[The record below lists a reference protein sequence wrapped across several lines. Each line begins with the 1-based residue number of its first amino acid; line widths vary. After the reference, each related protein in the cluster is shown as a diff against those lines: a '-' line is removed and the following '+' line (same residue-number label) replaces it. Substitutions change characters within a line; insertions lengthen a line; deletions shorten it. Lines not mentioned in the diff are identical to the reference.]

1 MRRRGHKACTN
12 FEDLEASIQPTRPK
26 ACNIR
31 QLVLILK
38 DYVIDLKLKVV
49 ECLFTDSVPMVS
61 LKKHIRPTRSVSV
74 DSYHMNSKLSGPLS
88 NGLVHEKNHHV
99 VGPLHQKLN
108 HASSLELTPKLEQ
121 VTSSF

>member
-1 MRRRGHKACTN
+1 M
-12 FEDLEASIQPTRPK
+12 
-26 ACNIR
+26 
-31 QLVLILK
+31 
-38 DYVIDLKLKVV
+38 DLKLKVV

-61 LKKHIRPTRSVSV
+61 LKKHVRPTRSVSV